1 MFVSEYFKFTKKQL
15 AAMSSK
21 GVFDA
26 LLDKD
31 SNFFINVIL
40 LKKAT
45 VPEFIEAYQAL
56 NKFFSEIATLLEAAD
71 SPDKKD
77 KCYKAARK
85 RFNFHEVNGIN
96 LGFSKSVHGSG
107 WGNELSEK
115 FLYDAYQIVKKGS
128 KKPELFHLVSLFE
141 EDVGPDRLSDM
152 IATII
157 EPQIVKYT
165 KRIMKELGITPQAY
179 PNLHFLENGLVENPY
194 KKVEILLLPI
204 EILHEIPIAEEWDDV
219 SSVAAKN
226 DTIRREISAEVGVF
240 WTKWASSERKQYLK
254 EHIFMDPDACN
265 RVLKGYCK
273 QELPPFSVKEDQNY
287 LVELLL
293 KKFKEA
299 GDFKSLVKPQTSLLA
314 TKEIVRIFKDW
325 IENNRG
331 WAEIQDAPTWRRE
344 KTVQR
349 LLHLASKY
357 YVDINNFDFS
367 CEADAG
373 RGPVDVK
380 VSRGKDKTLAEIKL
394 SSNSQYLH
402 GYEVQIQEYAKAERT
417 QNLIYVFV
425 DLGNPGKRKNIS
437 KLYNKARYSGKPY
450 PELVIIDARQR
461 KAASTF
467 NSSENISYDM
477 PEVDWN
483 IPEIDWEIPETDWIN
498 LEAELKNIEFPA
510 EEALEIEEE

>member
-1 MFVSEYFKFTKKQL
+1 MFVSEYFKFTQKQL
-15 AAMSSK
+15 AVMSSK

-45 VPEFIEAYQAL
+45 VPEFIEAYQEL
-56 NKFFSEIATLLEAAD
+56 NKFFSDTATLLEAAD
-71 SPDKKD
+71 NPDKKD
-77 KCYKAARK
+77 KWYKTARK

-107 WGNELSEK
+107 WGDELSDQ

-157 EPQIVKYT
+157 EPQIIKYT
-165 KRIMKELGITPQAY
+165 QRIMTELGITPQAY
-179 PNLHFLENGLVENPY
+179 PKLNFLDNGLVENPY

-204 EILHEIPIAEEWDDV
+204 EILHEIPIAEEWDDI

-226 DTIRREISAEVGVF
+226 DTIRREISAEVGIF
-240 WTKWASSERKQYLK
+240 WTKWASSARKQYLK
-254 EHIFMDPDACN
+254 EHIFMDPGACS
-265 RVLKGYCK
+265 RVLKGYGK
-273 QELPPFSVKEDQNY
+273 QDLPPFNIKEDQNY

-299 GDFKSLVKPQTSLLA
+299 VNFKSELKSKTSLLA
-314 TKEIVRIFKDW
+314 ADEIIRIFKDW

-331 WAEIQDAPTWRRE
+331 WAEIQDAPTGRRE

-349 LLHLASKY
+349 LLHLAAKY
-357 YVDINNFDFS
+357 YVEINNFDFS
-367 CEADAG
+367 CEPDAG

-380 VSRGKDKTLAEIKL
+380 VSCGKDKTLTEIKL

-425 DLGNPGKRKNIS
+425 DLGNPRKRKNIL
-437 KLYNKARYSGKPY
+437 KLYNRARYSGMPY
-450 PELVIIDARQR
+450 PELVIIDAHPR

-467 NSSENISYDM
+467 DNDSLDDMSWDSPKMEWNSL
-477 PEVDWN
+477 EVG
-483 IPEIDWEIPETDWIN
+483 PQ
-498 LEAELKNIEFPA
+498 NIEWPV
-510 EEALEIEEE
+510 EDSMVTDEEE